1 MKTLLIL
8 VGKTTDKHFQ
18 AGITDYVERIGH
30 YMPFELVTI
39 PELKNTKSL
48 SEEQQKTAEGEL
60 ILKQIQP
67 SDTVVLLDEHGRE
80 WRSIEFARWLEQ
92 KRNTARRLIFVIGG
106 PYGFSPAVYARA
118 NEQLSLSKMT
128 FSHQM
133 IRLVFTLRMKQIIL
147 SLTALLLTT
156 VAPAENRTYRPE
168 VKSLQAVVNQ
178 DWLSPAVMQ
187 LKGDDVLYIGFDEL
201 SHDYH
206 RYVYRLERCE
216 ADWTTS
222 QELFESDWLQGFNHN
237 VIEQYERSINT
248 TVPYTHY
255 GLQIPNDR
263 CRLIMSGNYR
273 LHIMEDGEDEDIATV
288 EFMVTE
294 QTMGLSIAVTT
305 NTDIDTN
312 ECHQQVSFN
321 LNYNNQLVTSPED
334 QIQTVVM
341 QNAREDNWR
350 RNVRPSYIS
359 QNGLQWQHQRR
370 LIFDGGNEYRKFEI
384 LDPRHPTLGIEH
396 VNWDG
401 TNYQAQPYIAEPR
414 LNYLYD
420 EDADG
425 AFYIRNSDN
434 IENDFT
440 SDYVWV
446 NYRLKAP
453 QLPSGRIVI
462 EGRWTTETPSTYLMD
477 YDATQGLYT
486 ANILQ
491 KLGYYS
497 YQYLWLKE
505 DGTREPLPSEGNF
518 YETENRYQVLVY
530 YKGTG
535 ERTWRL
541 TAYGQIIMH

>member
-1 MKTLLIL
+1 
-8 VGKTTDKHFQ
+8 
-18 AGITDYVERIGH
+18 
-30 YMPFELVTI
+30 
-39 PELKNTKSL
+39 
-48 SEEQQKTAEGEL
+48 
-60 ILKQIQP
+60 
-67 SDTVVLLDEHGRE
+67 
-80 WRSIEFARWLEQ
+80 
-92 KRNTARRLIFVIGG
+92 
-106 PYGFSPAVYARA
+106 
-118 NEQLSLSKMT
+118 
-128 FSHQM
+128 
-133 IRLVFTLRMKQIIL
+133 MKQIIL

-178 DWLSPAVMQ
+178 DWLSPAVMR

-222 QELFESDWLQGFNHN
+222 EELFESDWLQGFNHN

-248 TVPYTHY
+248 TV
-255 GLQIPNDR
+255 
-263 CRLIMSGNYR
+263 
-273 LHIMEDGEDEDIATV
+273 DEDIATV

-453 QLPSGRIVI
+453 QLPYGRIVI
-462 EGRWTTETPSTYLMD
+462 EAQWTTETPSTYLMD

-497 YQYLWLKE
+497 YHPISIS
-505 DGTREPLPSEGNF
+505 G
-518 YETENRYQVLVY
+518 
-530 YKGTG
+530 
-535 ERTWRL
+535 
-541 TAYGQIIMH
+541 

>member
-1 MKTLLIL
+1 
-8 VGKTTDKHFQ
+8 
-18 AGITDYVERIGH
+18 
-30 YMPFELVTI
+30 
-39 PELKNTKSL
+39 
-48 SEEQQKTAEGEL
+48 
-60 ILKQIQP
+60 
-67 SDTVVLLDEHGRE
+67 
-80 WRSIEFARWLEQ
+80 
-92 KRNTARRLIFVIGG
+92 
-106 PYGFSPAVYARA
+106 
-118 NEQLSLSKMT
+118 
-128 FSHQM
+128 
-133 IRLVFTLRMKQIIL
+133 MKQIIL

-273 LHIMEDGEDEDIATV
+273 LHIMEDGTDEDIATV

-350 RNVRPSYIS
+350 RNVR
-359 QNGLQWQHQRR
+359 
-370 LIFDGGNEYRKFEI
+370 
-384 LDPRHPTLGIEH
+384 
-396 VNWDG
+396 NWDG

>member
-1 MKTLLIL
+1 MKQLIL
-8 VGKTTDKHFQ
+8 SV
-18 AGITDYVERIGH
+18 A
-30 YMPFELVTI
+30 
-39 PELKNTKSL
+39 
-48 SEEQQKTAEGEL
+48 
-60 ILKQIQP
+60 
-67 SDTVVLLDEHGRE
+67 
-80 WRSIEFARWLEQ
+80 
-92 KRNTARRLIFVIGG
+92 
-106 PYGFSPAVYARA
+106 
-118 NEQLSLSKMT
+118 
-128 FSHQM
+128 
-133 IRLVFTLRMKQIIL
+133 
-147 SLTALLLTT
+147 ALLLTT
-156 VAPAENRTYRPE
+156 YAPAENRTYRPE

-222 QELFESDWLQGFNHN
+222 EELFESDWLQGFNHN

-273 LHIMEDGEDEDIATV
+273 LHIMEDGTDEDIATV

-294 QTMGLSIAVTT
+294 QTMGLSMAVTT

-359 QNGLQWQHQRR
+359 QNGLQWQHQRQ

-401 TNYQAQPYIAEPR
+401 RNYQAQPYIAEPR

-434 IENDFT
+434 IENEK
-440 SDYVWV
+440 
-446 NYRLKAP
+446 RLRP
-453 QLPSGRIVI
+453 I
-462 EGRWTTETPSTYLMD
+462 
-477 YDATQGLYT
+477 
-486 ANILQ
+486 
-491 KLGYYS
+491 
-497 YQYLWLKE
+497 
-505 DGTREPLPSEGNF
+505 
-518 YETENRYQVLVY
+518 
-530 YKGTG
+530 
-535 ERTWRL
+535 
-541 TAYGQIIMH
+541 